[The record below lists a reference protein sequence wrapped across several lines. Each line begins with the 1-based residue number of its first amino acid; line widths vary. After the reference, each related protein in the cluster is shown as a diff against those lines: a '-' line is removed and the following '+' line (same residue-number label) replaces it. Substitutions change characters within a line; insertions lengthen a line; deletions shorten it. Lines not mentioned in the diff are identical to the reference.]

1 MRQLTIARLKEQ
13 RLFQMKSY
21 LSIISALIMGL
32 FLVLFIYNW
41 DSTRAT
47 LQGTTPKE
55 LPATEVSTSSKDPQ
69 TITNSV
75 ELYRVV
81 EKEDFSY
88 RTPNGQIFVLKDYR
102 ILLLSTDATSNQIQN
117 IAKNIATEENNV
129 SALNVYFFWPG
140 TEKDGAY
147 TAAMAT
153 YAPNGRWDDFQKS
166 APKELVMQYGRAK
179 AASTPQPRSDFG
191 FKPALSSR
199 KRIYWDL
206 VNEED
211 RADMADGDYEQSK
224 RIISKR
230 YGLSVSEV
238 DRIQVEGVD
247 NRWPIPE
254 EPRH

>member
-1 MRQLTIARLKEQ
+1 
-13 RLFQMKSY
+13 MKSNF
-21 LSIISALIMGL
+21 LLISALIMGL
-32 FLVLFIYNW
+32 FLVSMICNW
-41 DSTRAT
+41 ESIRST
-47 LQGTTPKE
+47 LQRTTPKE
-55 LPATEVSTSSKDPQ
+55 LPATDVSTSPKDTP
-69 TITNSV
+69 TNNV
-75 ELYRVV
+75 ELYRIVD
-81 EKEDFSY
+81 KEDFSY
-88 RTPNGQIFVLKDYR
+88 RTPNGQLFVLKDYR
-102 ILLLSTDATSNQIQN
+102 ILLSSTDTTSNEIQN
-117 IAKNIATEENNV
+117 IAKHIVTEENNA

-140 TEKDGAY
+140 TEKAGTY

-166 APKELVMQYGRAK
+166 APKELVMKYGRAK
-179 AASTPQPRSDFG
+179 ADLTPPPKSGFG
-191 FKPALSSR
+191 FKPAASSR
-199 KRIYWDL
+199 KQIYWDL

-211 RADMADGDYEQSK
+211 RADMTDGDYDQSK